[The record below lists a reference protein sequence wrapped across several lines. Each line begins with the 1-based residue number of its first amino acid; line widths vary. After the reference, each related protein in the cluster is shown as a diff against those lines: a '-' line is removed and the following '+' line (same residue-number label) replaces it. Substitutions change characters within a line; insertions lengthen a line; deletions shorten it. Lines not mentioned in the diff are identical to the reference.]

1 MYQWHYQAPNKEEM
15 TPLITYLDTKKL
27 PKSLATLLWNRNVQ
41 TEEEIE
47 QFLNPTIQALH
58 DPLAIYEMD
67 KAVERIQLAVE
78 NSETILVYGDYDA
91 DGITS
96 TTVMKEAI
104 ELIGGQVK
112 VYIPNRF
119 SEGYGPNVDAFAKA
133 IESGVSLIVTV
144 DNGVAGH
151 EAIAYA
157 RNQGVDVIV
166 TDHHELPVEL
176 PNATVII
183 HPRHPKGNYPFGDL
197 AGVGVAFKV
206 ACALL
211 EDIPYEFLD
220 LVAIGTI
227 ADLVSLTGE
236 NRTLAKIGIKLLQ
249 ETDRI
254 GLRSLCK
261 EAGLQIEKVTGE
273 NIGFVIA
280 PRLNAIGRL
289 GDATPGV
296 ELMTTFEEEAAVAL
310 AQTIQKKNEERQAIV
325 EKISAEAFEMLAD
338 QTKHSVYILA
348 KEDWHEGVLGI
359 VASKIVQKTGR
370 PTFVFNIDSTTQMI
384 KGSGRSVEQ
393 LNLYDALNHSSQL
406 LTHFGGHHMAAGLTF
421 PLKNLIPLQLQLDAY
436 VDENNIDFS
445 MGQPLLIDEE
455 MDIADTSVEF
465 IQSLDLLAPFGT
477 DNPAPNFAFS
487 PKQVVQIKRIGATQQ
502 HLKFQLLDHQQNGLD
517 CVAFGKGEEALE
529 LQEQDVKATF
539 VGKLNVNEWNGLKKP
554 QLLLV
559 DYQIS
564 GLQVF
569 DYRGGRAKELPR
581 LTEATQ
587 YMVFEDK
594 NLDLVPSY
602 VAPEAILTPRNMAS
616 EQPEPVASNLVLVD
630 CPVEIESLH
639 NVLIQG
645 NYQRIYLQCA
655 SKDECY
661 LDGMP
666 SREQFSKL
674 FRFISQ
680 YKNIDIRYKFK
691 QIASFLQ
698 LKENL
703 LIFMI
708 EVFSELEFVTIDN
721 GVMNQVENPKNQQ
734 LSDSQAFKRRESKI
748 KSEEFLLYSNLTT
761 LKDWFLKQEEKK

>member
-1 MYQWHYQAPNKEEM
+1 MYQWHYQAPKKEEI

-27 PKSLATLLWNRNVQ
+27 PKSLATLLWNRKVQ
-41 TEEEIE
+41 TETEIE

-58 DPLAIYEMD
+58 DPLAIYGME

-119 SEGYGPNVDAFAKA
+119 SEGYGPNVDAFAKE

-157 RNQGVDVIV
+157 KNQGVDVIV
-166 TDHHELPVEL
+166 TDHHELPEEL

-254 GLRSLCK
+254 GLRALCK
-261 EAGLQIEKVTGE
+261 EAGLQVEKVTGE
-273 NIGFVIA
+273 NIGFIIA

-296 ELMTTFEEEAAVAL
+296 KLMTTFDEEEAIAL

-325 EKISAEAFEMLAD
+325 EKISCEAFQMIAEQD
-338 QTKHSVYILA
+338 QHSVYVLA

-370 PTFVFNIDSTTQMI
+370 PTFVLNIDSTAQTV

-393 LNLYDALNHSSQL
+393 LNLYDALTHSSQL
-406 LTHFGGHHMAAGLTF
+406 LTRFGGHHMAAGLTF
-421 PLKNLIPLQLQLDAY
+421 PYENLDSLQLQLDAY
-436 VDENNIDFS
+436 VDQNNIDFS
-445 MGQPLLIDEE
+445 MGQPLLIDEKME
-455 MDIADTSVEF
+455 IADASVAF

-487 PKQVVQIKRIGATQQ
+487 PKQVMQIKRIGATQQ
-502 HLKFQLLDHQQNGLD
+502 HLKFQLLDDQQHGLD

-529 LQEQDVKATF
+529 LQEQDLTATF
-539 VGKLNVNEWNGLKKP
+539 VGKLNVNEWNGLKRP

-587 YMVFEDK
+587 YMVFEEK
-594 NLDLVPSY
+594 NLDLIPSY
-602 VAPEAILTPRNMAS
+602 VAPEAILTPQTISN
-616 EQPEPVASNLVLVD
+616 EYPLVSNLVVVD
-630 CPVEIESLH
+630 CPVEIESLRD
-639 NVLIQG
+639 VLIQG

-680 YKNIDIRYKFK
+680 YNNIDIRYKLK
-691 QIASFLQ
+691 QIANFLQ

-721 GVMNQVENPKNQQ
+721 GVMNQIENPKNQQ
-734 LSDSQAFKRRESKI
+734 LNDSQAFKRREAKI
-748 KSEEFLLYSNLTT
+748 KSEEFLLFSNLTT